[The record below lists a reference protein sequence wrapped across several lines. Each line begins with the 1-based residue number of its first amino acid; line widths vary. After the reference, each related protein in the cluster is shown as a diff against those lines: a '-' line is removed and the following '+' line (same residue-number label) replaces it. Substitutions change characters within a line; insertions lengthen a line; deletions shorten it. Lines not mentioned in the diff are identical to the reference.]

1 MTMRTKIKKKSRL
14 RNAEYYD
21 VQPTFDELY
30 KKSKADCKF
39 TSLIPI
45 IASEENIKL
54 AYRNIKKNH
63 GSHTAGTDG
72 KTIQDLEKWQTDKL
86 VNHVKRK
93 LGFYQPQSIR
103 RVEIP
108 KSNGKT
114 RPLGIPTIMDRLL
127 QQCIYQILEPIAEA
141 KFHERSNG
149 FRPNRS
155 AEHAIAQC
163 YKMIQTQHLY
173 YVIDIDIK
181 SFFDNVQHGK
191 LLKQMWQMGIQ
202 DKKLLKIISVMLK
215 AEVAGIGFPEKG
227 TPQGGI
233 ISPLL
238 SNIVLNELDWWIASQ
253 WETIPTKR
261 TYKGKTLKT
270 GTCDRSATYSA
281 LRNTKLKECFIVRYA
296 DDFKIFCRYRNDAKK
311 LFIAT
316 KAWLMERLGLEIS
329 VEKSKIINLKKECSE
344 FLGFKMKIHRKGKTK
359 SQQNKYTVI
368 SNLSDKATTKIK
380 GTVAKIIKYMS
391 RPKNTTKEMYYVHLY
406 NSVVMGWHNYYCIA
420 THVNKDFEKI
430 AFHVRKK
437 LHLRLQ
443 GRLVKKGT
451 IDYKYIEEKYGKSK
465 EIRFIHNKA
474 IIPIGYVQHKNPM
487 DKKRRINKFT
497 PEGRTEIHDNLQSIN
512 LNILHYLMRNPIQN
526 RSIEYNDNRL
536 SLYCAMQGKCAIT
549 KSILERENIHCHHI
563 IPLKNGGEDNY
574 KNLLLIDKNVHIL
587 LHASHA
593 ETIEKYLKIIS
604 PTAEHL
610 QKINNYRAILN
621 LAKIEM

>member
-1 MTMRTKIKKKSRL
+1 MRTKKKSRL

-21 VQPTFDELY
+21 VQQTLDELY
-30 KKSKADCKF
+30 KKSKENYKF

-72 KTIQDLEKWQTDKL
+72 KTIQDLEKWQIDKL
-86 VNHVKRK
+86 INHIKNK
-93 LGFYQPQSIR
+93 LKYYQPQSIR

-114 RPLGIPTIMDRLL
+114 RPLGMPTIMDRLI
-127 QQCIYQILEPIAEA
+127 QQCVYQILEPIAEA

-155 AEHAIAQC
+155 AEHAIAQT
-163 YKMIQTQHLY
+163 YKMVQTQHLHY
-173 YVIDIDIK
+173 LIDIDIK

-253 WETIPTKR
+253 WETIPTR
-261 TYKGKTLKT
+261 HPYQGKSLAT
-270 GTCDRSATYSA
+270 GTCDRSSVYFA
-281 LRNTKLKECFIVRYA
+281 LRKTKLKECFLVRYA
-296 DDFKIFCRYRNDAKK
+296 DDFKIFCRYRNDAKR

-316 KAWLMERLGLEIS
+316 QNWLKERLGLEIS
-329 VEKSKIINLKKECSE
+329 TEKSKIVNLKKECSE
-344 FLGFKMKIHRKGKTK
+344 FLGFKIKVHRKGKNQK
-359 SQQNKYTVI
+359 QQNKYTI
-368 SNLSDKATTKIK
+368 KSNLSDKAIIKIK
-380 GTVAKIIKYMS
+380 DTVAKIIKQI
-391 RPKNTTKEMYYVHLY
+391 RKPENKTKEMYHVHFY

-420 THVNKDFEKI
+420 THVNKDFDKI
-430 AFHVRKK
+430 AFQVRKK
-437 LHLRLQ
+437 LHARVGKLLTRN
-443 GRLVKKGT
+443 GI
-451 IDYKYIEEKYGKSK
+451 IDYKYIEERYGQSK
-465 EIRFIHNKA
+465 EIRFIHGKA

-487 DKKRRINKFT
+487 DKKRCINKFT
-497 PEGRTEIHDNLQSIN
+497 TEGRAEIHKNLQAIN
-512 LNILHYLMRNPIQN
+512 LNILHYLMRNPIKN
-526 RSIEYNDNRL
+526 RSVEYNDNRL
-536 SLYCAMQGKCAIT
+536 SLYCAMQGKCAIS
-549 KSILERENIHCHHI
+549 KVILEKENIHCHHI
-563 IPLKNGGEDNY
+563 IPRQNGGNDSY

-587 LHASHA
+587 LHAKQA
-593 ETIEKYLKIIS
+593 ETITNYLNIINPS
-604 PTAEHL
+604 EEQL
-610 QKINNYRAILN
+610 RKINKYRAILN
-621 LAKIEM
+621 LAEI